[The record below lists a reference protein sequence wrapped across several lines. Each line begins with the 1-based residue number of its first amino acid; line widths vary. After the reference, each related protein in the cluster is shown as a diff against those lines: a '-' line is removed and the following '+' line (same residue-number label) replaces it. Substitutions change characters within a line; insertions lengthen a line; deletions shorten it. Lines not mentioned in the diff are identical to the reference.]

1 MVETANQDYGYEKDD
16 LLSDAIS
23 SLSNM
28 FCDAG
33 EIVGP
38 VLTGVLVSLVGFE
51 LTSTFLAF
59 TCFLYALVY
68 FFCSGLFSKWTH
80 RNKVEPELFQKIYS
94 EDTQVYIN
102 KSI

>member
-1 MVETANQDYGYEKDD
+1 MVESANQDYGYEKDD

-23 SLSNM
+23 SLSNI

-38 VLTGVLVSLVGFE
+38 ILTGVLVSLIGFE
-51 LTSTFLAF
+51 LTSTILAF
-59 TCFLYALVY
+59 ICLAYALIY

-80 RNKVEPELFQKIYS
+80 RTQVEPELIQKIFS
-94 EDTQVYIN
+94 EDSKIYIN